1 MLLNVL
7 TWALGGILMGALA
20 NGARWGIGAHRPD
33 LPRPRLLT
41 LGLGMVAG
49 IIGGGISMF
58 LFSSLF
64 GLPAALAF
72 GGAGVALGA
81 WGLGR
86 ATPQHRTTGSS
97 SRQGE

>member
-1 MLLNVL
+1 MLLNLL
-7 TWALGGILMGALA
+7 TWALGGTLMGALA
-20 NGARWGIGAHRPD
+20 NGARWGIAAHRPD
-33 LPRPRLLT
+33 LPRPWLLT

-49 IIGGGISMF
+49 IIGGVLSLF

-72 GGAGVALGA
+72 GGAGVALGG

-86 ATPQHRTTGSS
+86 VAPQHRTTGSS
-97 SRQGE
+97 PRQGE